1 MYSNS
6 FVKFKNNFMEH
17 IEKFPAPCTIQKFL
31 AQSRVKNINFQYVVK
46 ILSGV
51 GVKIQGIN

>member
-1 MYSNS
+1 
-6 FVKFKNNFMEH
+6 MEH